1 MLICMQFHS
10 GPAHSTLTSAPAKP
24 HSLRPPSVRSLLRA
38 ACMAGAWLAASS
50 VSGGAQLVPVMLM
63 EVPDSP
69 GFLLRLQE
77 QRQAGA
83 GQTGKAAIFGLVLD
97 VNQGI
102 VPGAK
107 VTLETVA
114 STASGAPAE
123 PSAPLAQQEVTADAE
138 GRFRFSGLPA
148 GRYTFTITSPGLE
161 TFISSEFVLKD
172 GQQREV
178 PKIALPIASTTTSV
192 TVRVTEREL
201 AEEQIQA
208 EMKQRVFGILPNFYS
223 SYVWDAAPLETKQKF
238 KMAVRARSDP
248 FIFIATG
255 VVAGIQQARNTYP
268 SYGQGAQGYAKRY
281 GAAFATGTVSRFFG
295 SAVYPT
301 VFHQDPRYFYK
312 GSGSFGGRAW
322 YAMTRSVVARGD
334 NGKWQPNYSH
344 VLGGMTAGAISNLY
358 HPGRERGAAL
368 TFENAGLGIG
378 FTAAGNLVREFV
390 LRRITHG
397 VADFNQGEKPI
408 AGK

>member
-1 MLICMQFHS
+1 L
-10 GPAHSTLTSAPAKP
+10 PAAPHLRSSRTCILLALLAFTASAHGQILSMSVA
-24 HSLRPPSVRSLLRA
+24 SL
-38 ACMAGAWLAASS
+38 
-50 VSGGAQLVPVMLM
+50 
-63 EVPDSP
+63 PDSP
-69 GFLLRLQE
+69 GFTRLPAE
-77 QRQAGA
+77 S
-83 GQTGKAAIFGLVLD
+83 GQSSSVQQKGTASIFGVVLD

-107 VTLETVA
+107 VTLDEVSAPTSG
-114 STASGAPAE
+114 ST
-123 PSAPLAQQEVTADAE
+123 PSAPQGAVDQREVIADSE
-138 GRFRFSGLPA
+138 GRFRFADLPA
-148 GRYTFTITSPGLE
+148 GKYTFTISSVGLE
-161 TFISSEFVLKD
+161 TFVSSEFSIKE
-172 GQQREV
+172 GQQHEI
-178 PKIALPIASTTTSV
+178 PKIALPIASTSTTV
-192 TVRVTEREL
+192 NVRVTQREL
-201 AEEQIQA
+201 AEDQIQA

-255 VVAGIQQARNTYP
+255 VVAGIQQARNSSP

-281 GAAFATGTVSRFFG
+281 GAAFATGTLSRFFG

-301 VFHQDPRYFYK
+301 IFHQDPRYFYK
-312 GSGSFGGRAW
+312 GSGSFSNRAW

-344 VLGGMTAGAISNLY
+344 ILGGMTAGAISNLY

-390 LRRITHG
+390 LRGITHG
-397 VADFNQGEKPI
+397 VAEFNQGEKPI
-408 AGK
+408 EGK